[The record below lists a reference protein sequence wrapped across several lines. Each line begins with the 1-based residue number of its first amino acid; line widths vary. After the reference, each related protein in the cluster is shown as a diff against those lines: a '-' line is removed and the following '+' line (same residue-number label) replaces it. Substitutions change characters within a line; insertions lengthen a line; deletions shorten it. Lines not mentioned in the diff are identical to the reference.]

1 MPLQQAREQSSLMPP
16 VIKFLLLG
24 NSLIFLL
31 ETLGGVSLIREF
43 ALWPILPE
51 DFVQVAQARGYFI
64 NRFEPWQL
72 VSYAFLHGGS
82 MHLLLNMY
90 ALWLFGIALENLW
103 GSARFAIYY
112 LVCVVGAGL
121 VQLLVV
127 SFAAEPGNYYPTIGS
142 SGGVFGVLLAY
153 GMMFP
158 RNILFLLIPPM
169 PIEARWLVLIYGG
182 IELFFGITGT
192 ASGVAHFAHLGGML
206 FGYLLI
212 RHWRKL
218 PPVRTDR
225 LRDQ

>member
-1 MPLQQAREQSSLMPP
+1 MQRDQQQYALMPP
-16 VIKFLLLG
+16 VIKFLLISNILVFLVE
-24 NSLIFLL
+24 LIFGLP
-31 ETLGGVSLIREF
+31 LIRQF
-43 ALWPILPE
+43 GLWPILPE
-51 DFVQVAQARGYFI
+51 EFVRVAQDRGYFI
-64 NRFEPWQL
+64 NSFQPWQL
-72 VSYAFLHGGS
+72 LSYAFLHGGS

-112 LVCVVGAGL
+112 LVCVVGAGF

-127 SFAAEPGNYYPTIGS
+127 SLSVEPGNYYPTIGA

-158 RNILFLLIPPM
+158 RSIIFLLIPPI
-169 PIEARWLVLIYGG
+169 PIQARWFVLIYGA

-192 ASGVAHFAHLGGML
+192 DSGVAHFAHLGGMF

-212 RHWRKL
+212 RHWRNL
-218 PPVRTDR
+218 PPARPDR
-225 LRDQ
+225 LPGQ